1 MTFELKKLSELC
13 TKITDG
19 SHYSPK
25 EVAGGV
31 PMYSVKDM
39 TQFGFSDATVKRI
52 SEDEYEALVKADC
65 TPRVNDVLIAKD
77 GSVLKH
83 VFSIESEVR
92 GALLSSIAILRPNL
106 SLVDSDFLA
115 YALQDPV
122 LRSDVLSNYVSGSG
136 VPRIVLKDFKNIS
149 IQTPKIA
156 IQRRISKLL
165 KSLDRK
171 IQKNI
176 AISETL
182 EEISQTFFESW
193 FVDFDPVKAKM
204 VGEKPSGIYE
214 STARLFPHS
223 MEESERGLIPTGWI
237 LRSLDEISDYLNGL
251 AMQKFPVI
259 DELNTLPVIKI
270 AQLRAGNTSG
280 ADVASGLLDHRYVIN
295 DGDILFSWSGTL
307 EVEIWAGGPGALN
320 QHLFKVT
327 GASVPDWFSYLSTR
341 HHLPMFRAIASGK
354 ATTMGHIQRGH
365 LSEAKIAVPPK
376 ELLEAAHKI
385 LQPLLKLKLATLVSN
400 RTLLELRDG
409 LLPRLV
415 SGELQIPEETLAS

>member
-1 MTFELKKLSELC
+1 MS
-13 TKITDG
+13 
-19 SHYSPK
+19 
-25 EVAGGV
+25 
-31 PMYSVKDM
+31 
-39 TQFGFSDATVKRI
+39 
-52 SEDEYEALVKADC
+52 
-65 TPRVNDVLIAKD
+65 
-77 GSVLKH
+77 
-83 VFSIESEVR
+83 
-92 GALLSSIAILRPNL
+92 
-106 SLVDSDFLA
+106 
-115 YALQDPV
+115 
-122 LRSDVLSNYVSGSG
+122 
-136 VPRIVLKDFKNIS
+136 
-149 IQTPKIA
+149 
-156 IQRRISKLL
+156 
-165 KSLDRK
+165 
-171 IQKNI
+171 
-176 AISETL
+176 SETL
-182 EEISQTFFESW
+182 ESLAEITAGTSPKGELINSEGVGLPFFQGSKEFGDLFPTVERHTEHPVRTAKEGDILVSVRAPVGEVNFAPYECAIGRGVMSVSPKSSRDGKFLFYFLKSLRGRWDALGSTGSVFENLSSAALRSVEVPSGLARWEIGEILHNLDLRIESNKSLSNTLESIAQTIFKSW
-193 FVDFDPVKAKM
+193 FIDFDPVKAKM
-204 VGEKPSGIYE
+204 VGEKPSGMDE
-214 STARLFPHS
+214 STATLFPHS
-223 MEESERGLIPTGWI
+223 MEESEHGLIPTGWI

-280 ADVASGLLDHRYVIN
+280 ADVASGLLDPRYVIN

-327 GASVPDWFSYLSTR
+327 GTSVPDWFSYLSTR

-365 LSEAKIAVPPK
+365 LSEAKIAVPPN
-376 ELLEAAHKI
+376 ELLGAAHKI